1 MSMIVFRY
9 LHFVGIIFWVGTALA
24 VAMTAS
30 VPASP
35 DTRVARALRRATI
48 RITTP
53 AMVIAF
59 AGGLGMLIPKFTDVY
74 AKQGWMHAKL
84 ALLLVLAGTTGVLT
98 GKLRR
103 QAQGQY
109 IDPKIF
115 QRLSWAFLILPILI
129 VTLAVFRPF
138 S

>member
-1 MSMIVFRY
+1 MDMIIFRY
-9 LHFVGIIFWVGTALA
+9 LHFVGVVFWVGTALA
-24 VAMTAS
+24 VSMIAS
-30 VPASP
+30 ARASQ
-35 DTRVARALRRATI
+35 DAALGSALRRVTL
-48 RITTP
+48 RVTTP

-84 ALLLVLAGTTGVLT
+84 ALLLVLAGVTGVLT

-103 QAQGQY
+103 WADGQE
-109 IDPKIF
+109 IDPKTF
-115 QRLSWAFLILPILI
+115 QRLAWAFAVLPIFI